1 MTTRVTARTTKIVAL
16 RLKVIKSTTR
26 VAVMMARHNDWIV
39 YSVKASLISR
49 TINSAPVMNVVTIPY
64 FD

>member
-1 MTTRVTARTTKIVAL
+1 MFK
-16 RLKVIKSTTR
+16 LKVIKSTTR

-39 YSVKASLISR
+39 YSVKESLISR